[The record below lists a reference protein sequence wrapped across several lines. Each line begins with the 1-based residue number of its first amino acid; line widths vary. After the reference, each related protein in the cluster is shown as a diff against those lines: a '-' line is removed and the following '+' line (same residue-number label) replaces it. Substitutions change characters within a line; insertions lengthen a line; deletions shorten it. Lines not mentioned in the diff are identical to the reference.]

1 MTDVF
6 ALCDRLTDEIAEL
19 WPTWATYAGIPGH
32 DHRWPDL
39 SPEGAAR
46 TRDAVAGMRRQVDE
60 LAPPAD
66 GWHDLAGRV
75 AAIYLDLMLEYF
87 DTQEHLQDLNSV
99 SCPIQEALEVFDLM
113 DKGSEAG
120 WEAVAARLEAVP
132 ALLAGY
138 RAALEAGRAAGLAV
152 AERQVQAGIEQ
163 CRTAAGAGSSVRGL
177 VGELGEWA
185 AAGDGLAA
193 RVGAGVDTAC
203 EAFGELAGYLEQT
216 YLPAARPEDGVGAE
230 RYVRLARQFLGTTID
245 PVETYEWGWG
255 EVERLRA
262 EMERVATEI
271 EPGASVA
278 EAVAILKTDPERSA
292 RSREEFVRIMEERQR
307 LALEK
312 LDGTHF
318 DVPDEIRR
326 VDVKIAPY
334 RGSLGAY
341 YVQPS
346 EDFSRPGC
354 VWYSLAP
361 GEDVVPLYDE
371 VTTAYHE
378 GFPGHHLQCGVQVA
392 LAGKLSRL
400 HRMFVWYP
408 GYGEGWALYTE
419 RLMRE
424 LGYLEKPDYVLGMLS
439 GQMLRACRVAID
451 IGVHLELPIPEGQPF
466 HPGERWSYDTAVEM
480 LRDYATLDDD
490 YARSEVIRYMGWPG
504 QAIAY
509 KVGERVI
516 LELRDELRERQG
528 DGFDL
533 KEFHRRV
540 LETGPVGLDLLR
552 ERVLAE

>member
-6 ALCDRLTDEIAEL
+6 ALCDSLTNEIAEL
-19 WPTWATYAGIPGH
+19 WPTWASYAGIPGH
-32 DHRWPDL
+32 DHRWPDH
-39 SPEGAAR
+39 SPNGADR
-46 TRDAVAGMRRQVDE
+46 TRDSVAGMRRRIDE
-60 LAPPAD
+60 LPPPPD
-66 GWHDLAGRV
+66 GWHELAGRV
-75 AAIYLDLMLEYF
+75 AATLVDLMLEHF
-87 DTQEHLQDLNSV
+87 DTREHLQELNSV
-99 SCPIQEALEVFDLM
+99 SCPIQEGLEVYDQM
-113 DKGSEAG
+113 DKGSEEG
-120 WEAVAARLEAVP
+120 WEAVAVRLEAMP
-132 ALLAGY
+132 AFLAGY
-138 RAALEAGRAAGLAV
+138 QAALEEGRAAGLAV
-152 AERQVQAGIEQ
+152 AERQVHAGIDQ
-163 CRTAAGAGSSVRGL
+163 CRTAAGAGSSLRGL
-177 VGELGEWA
+177 LGELGEWGG
-185 AAGDGLAA
+185 AGDALAA
-193 RVGAGVDTAC
+193 RVGAGVDAAC
-203 EAFGELAGYLEQT
+203 ETFGELAGYLEQT
-216 YLPAARPEDGVGAE
+216 YLPDARPGDGVGEE
-230 RYVRLARQFLGTTID
+230 RYVRLARQFLGMTID
-245 PVETYEWGWG
+245 PVETYHWGWG

-262 EMERVATEI
+262 EMERVAGEI

-278 EAVAILKTDPERSA
+278 EAVAILKTDPDRSA
-292 RSREEFVRIMEERQR
+292 RSRDEFVRIMQERQQ
-307 LALEK
+307 LALQK

-318 DVPDEIRR
+318 DVPEEIRR
-326 VDVKIAPY
+326 VEVKIAPY

-361 GEDVVPLYDE
+361 GQDVVPLYDE

-392 LAGKLSRL
+392 LADKLSRL

-424 LGYLEKPDYVLGMLS
+424 LGYLEKPDYVLGMLA

-451 IGVHLELPIPEGQPF
+451 IGVHLDLPVPEGQPF
-466 HPGERWSYDTAVEM
+466 HPGDRWSFDTAVEM

-490 YARSEVIRYMGWPG
+490 YARSEVTRYMGWPG

-516 LELRDELRERQG
+516 LELRDELRRREG
-528 DGFDL
+528 DEFDL
-533 KEFHRRV
+533 KDFHRRV

-552 ERVLAE
+552 ERVLG